1 MNVSLDI
8 PLKLHYCTTHGMS
21 PPLTAHRE
29 SLRGASPAAAPAHG
43 ELRQVAE
50 LVLPHLL
57 GGAARPP
64 PARAAPRAARA
75 PGVGSAHRGAAL
87 RRIRAAAPARKIP
100 GTNERTNQCE
110 ICYCT
115 IISGSRTTY
124 RAEKKSLQILLS
136 STQTRPG

>member
-1 MNVSLDI
+1 MF
-8 PLKLHYCTTHGMS
+8 PL
-21 PPLTAHRE
+21 LTALH
-29 SLRGASPAAAPAHG
+29 GAAAAATHG

-110 ICYCT
+110 ICYYH
-115 IISGSRTTY
+115 IR
-124 RAEKKSLQILLS
+124 KSDYIYLRLTCQFGDFWIN
-136 STQTRPG
+136 